1 MPAFVINEGM
11 FQVPDGWE
19 DKSITALSFPKGAP
33 VPSAS
38 VTVTRELMTDPHVT
52 LPGYVDAQLTKL
64 AKTCAAFH
72 LTQRKDSELHGDPS
86 QVLDFTWKTPD
97 GVHVRQQMIVIFWN
111 GQSLVFTFTSTI
123 DKFTE
128 HQPLFD
134 SIAASFNARR

>member
-1 MPAFVINEGM
+1 M
-11 FQVPDGWE
+11 FQIPDGWE

-38 VTVTRELMTDPHVT
+38 VTVTRELLSDPHVT

-64 AKTCAAFH
+64 AKTCSAFH
-72 LTQRKDSELHGDPS
+72 LTQRKDWQWQGDPA
-86 QVLDFTWKTPD
+86 QILDFTWKTPD
-97 GVHVRQQMIVIFWN
+97 GVHVRQQMVVIFWN

-123 DKFTE
+123 DKFAE

-134 SIAASFNARR
+134 GIVSSFNPRR